1 MSNNQRSATA
11 SREEQYRYFEQ
22 HELIAQIIGKTK
34 SLGEKAE
41 LIYR

>member
-1 MSNNQRSATA
+1 MSLNKGKDDK
-11 SREEQYRYFEQ
+11 YLHLEQ
-22 HELIAQIIGKTK
+22 HEMIAQIIGKTK